1 MKKDKMTFYLARNII
16 IVSLI
21 AIIAMTTSIMQYY
34 HCDLSQGLQRIF
46 IYNMM
51 TLLYLLLLC
60 SLNYCIFEFSKIIID
75 HYEHMT
81 SIITAL
87 VLIIIAFI
95 IKILPIHSLF
105 QYNFFYLILLIALR
119 IIKQLYKKRSLM

>member
-1 MKKDKMTFYLARNII
+1 MKKDKMTFYLTRNII